1 MAKTGEK
8 HIDEE
13 ENGAYLG
20 SILFDVY
27 ENNFDISKTDSLT
40 FQDIYAIL
48 YASLLYLQDVAK
60 DMETV
65 KKISKTNLH

>member
-1 MAKTGEK
+1 MDQTGDKPTDKGDGEY
-8 HIDEE
+8 I
-13 ENGAYLG
+13 G
-20 SILFDVY
+20 SIRFDVF

-40 FQDIYAIL
+40 FEDVYAIL
-48 YASLLYLQDVAK
+48 YASLDYLHSVAR

>member
-13 ENGAYLG
+13 DGAYVG
-20 SILFDVY
+20 SIRMDVY

-40 FQDIYAIL
+40 FEDVYAIL
-48 YASLLYLQDVAK
+48 YASLEYLPGVAK
-60 DMETV
+60 DMEAV
-65 KKISKTNLH
+65 KQIKDKLH

>member
-13 ENGAYLG
+13 ENGAFLG

-27 ENNFDISKTDSLT
+27 ENNFEISKTDSLT

-65 KKISKTNLH
+65 KKISKANLH